1 MPGWIVRVAAGGEA
15 MTAPRAVS
23 LIGAPT
29 DIGAGHRGALMGPDA
44 LRIAGLPDALAER
57 GVDVIDRGNLAG
69 PGNPWQPPQAG
80 YRHLSQVVE
89 WNRLVMEAMHA
100 ELAGGRMPIL
110 LGGDHCLGVGSI
122 TAVARHCRGA
132 GKKLRVLWLD
142 AHADFNTSQVTPSG
156 NVHGMPVA
164 CLCGLGPRELT
175 HLGGSAPAMQPSEI
189 RQIGIRSVD
198 LEEKRLV
205 KQYNLDIYDMRY
217 IDEVGMKRAMEE
229 ALADV
234 DGDTHL
240 HVSFDVDFLD
250 PAIAPGVGTTV
261 PGGPNYREAQL
272 VMEMIADTGR
282 MGSLDI
288 VELNPMLDNR
298 NETARVA
305 VDLVESLFG
314 KSTLMRD

>member
-1 MPGWIVRVAAGGEA
+1 MKSFP
-15 MTAPRAVS
+15 PVS

-44 LRIAGLPDALAER
+44 LRIAGLGEALSER
-57 GVDVIDRGNLAG
+57 GVDVADRGNLIG
-69 PGNPWQPPQAG
+69 PGNPWAPPVDG
-80 YRHLSQVVE
+80 YRHLEQVVA
-89 WNRLVMEAMHA
+89 WNRLVMDAVGA
-100 ELAGGRMPIL
+100 ELQASRLPIL

-122 TAVARHCRGA
+122 TAVARHCRET
-132 GKKLRVLWLD
+132 GKQLRVLWLD

-156 NVHGMPVA
+156 NIHGMPVA
-164 CLCGLGPRELT
+164 CLCGIGPETLV
-175 HLGGSAPAMQPSEI
+175 HLGGSAPAIRPDQI

-198 LEEKRLV
+198 LGEKRLV
-205 KQYNLDIYDMRY
+205 KEYNLDIYDMRY
-217 IDEVGMKRAMEE
+217 IDEVGMKRVMEE
-229 ALADV
+229 ALQGV
-234 DGDTHL
+234 DAGTHL

-272 VMEMIADTGR
+272 VMEMIADCGR